1 MKTRPDRTDRL
12 LRSLI
17 QLCGEIA
24 AGKYGHAQE
33 LFELTKEG
41 TYPPLV
47 AQLAESFGMMMVQVE
62 TREYGLVEIIEKLK
76 AAEAALAGAKERLAQ
91 ENVRLKQTLRQ
102 HFSPVRIIGKSP
114 QIAELIRKVQKVA
127 DTPVNI
133 LITGETGT
141 GKELIAKTIHY
152 NSSRSE
158 KPFIALNCSA
168 IPETIFESE
177 MFGIEKG
184 VATGVMM
191 RTGKIEQA
199 DGGTL
204 FFDEIGDMPLSSQA
218 KILRVI
224 EDRLI
229 DKVGG
234 RKPKPVDIR
243 IVAAT
248 NKDLKEAVR
257 KGTFREDL
265 FYRLNVIHLPVPPLR
280 ARRGDIAVLAKFFLD
295 QSVKK
300 LGCRPIRLS
309 PAALRLLEDH
319 DWPGN
324 IRELEN
330 EMERAVAL
338 ATEETI
344 GPADFSEGLHPN
356 GQEAAPPEK
365 FFSMKDAER
374 QLIENTLKAV
384 KGNKSEGARLLGM
397 SREGLRKKMARY
409 GIDGR

>member
-1 MKTRPDRTDRL
+1 MRESDRTDKL
-12 LRSLI
+12 LLSLI
-17 QLCGEIA
+17 QLCREISE
-24 AGKYGHAQE
+24 GKYGHAHE
-33 LFELTKEG
+33 LFELTKEK

-62 TREYGLVEIIEKLK
+62 TREYNLEGIIEKLK
-76 AAEAALAGAKERLAQ
+76 RAEADLAGAKERLAH
-91 ENVRLKQTLRQ
+91 ENIRLKQTMRQ

-114 QIAELIRKVQKVA
+114 QITELIRKVEKVA

-152 NSSRSE
+152 NSGRSE
-158 KPFIALNCSA
+158 KPFVALNCSA

-191 RTGKIEQA
+191 RIGKIEQA
-199 DGGTL
+199 NGGTL

-234 RKPKPVDIR
+234 RKPLPVDIR

-248 NKDLKEAVR
+248 NTDLKEAIR

-265 FYRLNVIHLPVPPLR
+265 FYRLNVIHLQVPPLKE
-280 ARRGDIAVLAKFFLD
+280 RRGDIAILAKFFLE

-300 LGCRPIRLS
+300 LGCPPMRLS
-309 PAALRLLEDH
+309 PEAMRLLGNYG
-319 DWPGN
+319 WPGN

-330 EMERAVAL
+330 EIERAVAL

-344 GPADFSEGLHPN
+344 TADDLSEGLHRDLKN
-356 GQEAAPPEK
+356 AEPEK
-365 FFSMKDAER
+365 ISSMKDAER
-374 QLIENTLKAV
+374 QLIENTLRAV
-384 KGNKSEGARLLGM
+384 EGNKSKGARLLGM

-409 GIDGR
+409 GLDRQ

>member
-1 MKTRPDRTDRL
+1 MKTKSDRTDQL

-17 QLCGEIA
+17 QLCGEIS

-62 TREYGLVEIIEKLK
+62 TREYGLEEIIEKLK
-76 AAEAALAGAKERLAQ
+76 AAEVALAGAKERLAH
-91 ENVRLKQTLRQ
+91 ENIRLKQTLRQ

-152 NSSRSE
+152 NSSRSD
-158 KPFIALNCSA
+158 KPFVALNCSA

-204 FFDEIGDMPLSSQA
+204 FLDEIGDMPLSSQA

-229 DKVGG
+229 DKVGS

-248 NKDLKEAVR
+248 NRDLKEAVR

-265 FYRLNVIHLPVPPLR
+265 FYRLNVIHLHVPPLR
-280 ARRGDIAVLAKFFLD
+280 ERRGDIAVLAKFFLD

-309 PAALRLLEDH
+309 PEALRFLEDC

-344 GPADFSEGLHPN
+344 GPADFSEGLHQE
-356 GQEAAPPEK
+356 GQEAVPPEK
-365 FFSMKDAER
+365 ITSMKDAER

-409 GIDGR
+409 GIA

>member
-1 MKTRPDRTDRL
+1 MKTKSDRTDQL
-12 LRSLI
+12 LLSLI
-17 QLCGEIA
+17 QLCREIS

-47 AQLAESFGMMMVQVE
+47 SQLAESFGMMMVQVE
-62 TREYGLVEIIEKLK
+62 SREYGLEGTIEKLK
-76 AAEAALAGAKERLAQ
+76 LAEADLARAKERLAH
-91 ENVRLKQTLRQ
+91 ENIRLKQTLRN
-102 HFSPVRIIGKSP
+102 HFSPIRIIGKSP
-114 QIAELIRKVQKVA
+114 QISELIRKVEKVA

-141 GKELIAKTIHY
+141 GKELIAKTVHY
-152 NSSRSE
+152 NSGRSE
-158 KPFIALNCSA
+158 KPFVALNCSA

-177 MFGIEKG
+177 IFGIEKG

-191 RTGKIEQA
+191 RIGKIEQA
-199 DGGTL
+199 NGGTL

-234 RKPKPVDIR
+234 RKSTPVDIR

-248 NKDLKEAVR
+248 NRDLKEAVR

-265 FYRLNVIHLPVPPLR
+265 FYRLNVIHLQVPPLR
-280 ARRGDIAVLAKFFLD
+280 ERKGDIAILAKFFLD

-300 LGCRPIRLS
+300 LGCPPMRLS
-309 PAALRLLEDH
+309 PEALRLLENYR
-319 DWPGN
+319 WPGN

-338 ATEETI
+338 AMEETI
-344 GPADFSEGLHPN
+344 CPADLSEGLHEGSAGETP
-356 GQEAAPPEK
+356 QEK
-365 FFSMKDAER
+365 VSVKDAER
-374 QLIENTLKAV
+374 QLIEKTLQNV
-384 KGNKSEGARLLGM
+384 KGNKSEAARLLGM
-397 SREGLRKKMARY
+397 SREGLRKKLARY
-409 GIDGR
+409 GLDGR

>member
-1 MKTRPDRTDRL
+1 
-12 LRSLI
+12 
-17 QLCGEIA
+17 
-24 AGKYGHAQE
+24 
-33 LFELTKEG
+33 
-41 TYPPLV
+41 
-47 AQLAESFGMMMVQVE
+47 MMMVQVE
-62 TREYGLVEIIEKLK
+62 AREYGLEGIIEKLRR
-76 AAEAALAGAKERLAQ
+76 AEADLAGAKERLAH
-91 ENVRLKQTLRQ
+91 ENVRLKQTLKQ
-102 HFSPVRIIGKSP
+102 HFSPVRIIGKSS
-114 QIAELIRKVQKVA
+114 QITELIRKVEKVA

-141 GKELIAKTIHY
+141 GKELIAKTVHY
-152 NSSRSE
+152 NSSRSD
-158 KPFIALNCSA
+158 KPFVALNCSA

-191 RTGKIEQA
+191 RIGKIEQA
-199 DGGTL
+199 NGGTL

-234 RKPKPVDIR
+234 RKPMPVDIR

-248 NKDLKEAVR
+248 NTDLREAVR

-265 FYRLNVIHLPVPPLR
+265 FYRLNVIHLQVPPLR
-280 ARRGDIAVLAKFFLD
+280 ERKGDIVVLAKFFLD
-295 QSVKK
+295 QAVRK
-300 LGCRPIRLS
+300 LGCRPLKLS
-309 PAALRLLEDH
+309 AEAMRLLEQYG
-319 DWPGN
+319 WPGN

-344 GPADFSEGLHPN
+344 TAADLSESLRGELGDADLDEIP
-356 GQEAAPPEK
+356 
-365 FFSMKDAER
+365 SMKDAER
-374 QLIENTLKAV
+374 RLIENTLKAV
-384 KGNKSEGARLLGM
+384 KGNKSEVARLLGM
-397 SREGLRKKMARY
+397 SREGLRKKMVRY
-409 GIDGR
+409 GLDGQ

>member
-1 MKTRPDRTDRL
+1 MAKTDKTDKL
-12 LRSLI
+12 LLSLI
-17 QLCGEIA
+17 QLCKEISE
-24 AGKYGHAQE
+24 GKYGHVQE

-47 AQLAESFGMMMVQVE
+47 AQLAEAFGMMMVQVE
-62 TREYGLVEIIEKLK
+62 AREYGLEGIIEKLRR
-76 AAEAALAGAKERLAQ
+76 AEADLAGAKERLAH
-91 ENVRLKQTLRQ
+91 ENVRLKQTLKQ
-102 HFSPVRIIGKSP
+102 HFSPVRIIGKSS
-114 QIAELIRKVQKVA
+114 QITELIRKVEKVA

-152 NSSRSE
+152 NSSRSD
-158 KPFIALNCSA
+158 KPFVALNCSA

-191 RTGKIEQA
+191 RIGKIEQA
-199 DGGTL
+199 NGGTL
-204 FFDEIGDMPLSSQA
+204 FFDEIGDMPMSSQA

-234 RKPKPVDIR
+234 RKPMPVDIR

-248 NKDLKEAVR
+248 NADLREAVR

-265 FYRLNVIHLPVPPLR
+265 FYRLNVIHLQVPPLR
-280 ARRGDIAVLAKFFLD
+280 ERKGDIAVLAKFFLD
-295 QSVKK
+295 QAVKK
-300 LGCRPIRLS
+300 LGCGPLKLS
-309 PAALRLLEDH
+309 AEAMRLLEH
-319 DWPGN
+319 YGWPGN

-344 GPADFSEGLHPN
+344 MAADLSETLRGGL
-356 GQEAAPPEK
+356 GEANLGAIP
-365 FFSMKDAER
+365 SAKDAER
-374 QLIENTLKAV
+374 RLIENTLKAV
-384 KGNKSEGARLLGM
+384 KGNKSEVARLLGM
-397 SREGLRKKMARY
+397 SREGLRKKMVRY
-409 GIDGR
+409 GLDGQ